1 LRTNPSTDSLP
12 VPEEHHLPHKRKE
25 TEIPRGSGHKQREE
39 RKMEQKR
46 TTMERLVDVEVTPY
60 GTIIEE
66 IEVVCT
72 MTGFRRRVLVEHTLE
87 GASRSLEVM
96 A

>member
-1 LRTNPSTDSLP
+1 LRINPSIDSFP
-12 VPEEHHLPHKRKE
+12 VPGAHHLPIREKEPRAQEAKAERKE
-25 TEIPRGSGHKQREE
+25 TQMK
-39 RKMEQKR
+39 KMM
-46 TTMERLVDVEVTPY
+46 MERLVDVEVTPY

-66 IEVVCT
+66 IEVICT